1 MRSDGEKQLL
11 VFFNLNLQQKIT
23 FLEMID
29 LHYLT
34 EVSIFYGLKKKKLRN
49 CLKEARL
56 NYTCEGMYLFC
67 VIFVLLVINFGSL
80 ALMFHYCKA
89 EADKTFEAK
98 CTLLFS
104 YRYYT

>member
-34 EVSIFYGLKKKKLRN
+34 EVSIFYGLKKKKN
-49 CLKEARL
+49 CAIVSKRRGSTTHVKVCT
-56 NYTCEGMYLFC
+56 Y
-67 VIFVLLVINFGSL
+67 FVS
-80 ALMFHYCKA
+80 
-89 EADKTFEAK
+89 
-98 CTLLFS
+98 FS
-104 YRYYT
+104 YS

>member
-34 EVSIFYGLKKKKLRN
+34 EVSIFYGLKKKKKTAQLSQRG
-49 CLKEARL
+49 EAQL
-56 NYTCEGMYLFC
+56 HM
-67 VIFVLLVINFGSL
+67 
-80 ALMFHYCKA
+80 
-89 EADKTFEAK
+89 
-98 CTLLFS
+98 
-104 YRYYT
+104 

>member
-34 EVSIFYGLKKKKLRN
+34 EVSIFYGLKKKKTAQLSQRG
-49 CLKEARL
+49 EAQL
-56 NYTCEGMYLFC
+56 HM
-67 VIFVLLVINFGSL
+67 
-80 ALMFHYCKA
+80 
-89 EADKTFEAK
+89 
-98 CTLLFS
+98 
-104 YRYYT
+104 